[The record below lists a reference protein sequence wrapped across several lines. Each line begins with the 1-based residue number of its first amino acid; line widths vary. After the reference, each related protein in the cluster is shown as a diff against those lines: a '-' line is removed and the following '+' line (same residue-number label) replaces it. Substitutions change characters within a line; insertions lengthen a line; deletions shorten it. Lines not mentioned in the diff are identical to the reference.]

1 MRVIPFLVVLTL
13 MPAAAA
19 DAAVPA
25 HSRPPASVPR
35 AARPAASLIGS
46 RDAAGGAPESAIRAL
61 AEGRHFHAS
70 LILRDW
76 LASTKDTTAADLLL
90 AARAEAG
97 WSNWERVEEL
107 LAGRSWLDTVSDGR
121 GWDLL
126 ARSQYEASEWEASR
140 ASWARFLEVATS
152 APDRDRG
159 LAELYRAHSFRESD
173 DNISAI
179 AAYDRAAALLPDV
192 VDWIGL
198 QAVSAAAALGDTA
211 AVRARLGAIDA
222 EIARDWGWR
231 QRVRAFREAGDSAG
245 ALAAA
250 RGAATSL
257 PAASRRADAYVEAGR
272 LLVSLG
278 RTADARD
285 AFRAAVR
292 VSPGTSGGID
302 GARFLSDLSGL
313 TPDDRLMIGRAYLR
327 AGNYERGTA
336 GLQAWVDAR
345 KGTPI
350 DRDRIRLEIG
360 RAYFR
365 SGRYDAAERI
375 LTGVAG
381 RVNETS
387 TAATALLYVGRAQY
401 RDGRITQGRRTFL
414 DVARRFPAEDA
425 TASALYLA
433 ADLEHDDGDI
443 DEAVTLFRRTTAS
456 PTDVEE
462 VGLAHM
468 RLGGIAYNRGDWAGA
483 CDAFETYR
491 GKYPNG
497 RRYTQATYWT
507 ALAHRKLGEDSVA
520 DARLAEVVRLEPL
533 SYYGWRA
540 AATLGRQ
547 PLDMPL
553 AAAPAT
559 DSATA
564 AVIERAMAGIDRL
577 RDMDWTEAAMYEIS
591 RLRSRYR
598 GARGAKYALA
608 EALNERGF
616 TMTGIEIGWELFR
629 GHGWDDRL
637 LRIIYPFPY
646 RNILVAEARE
656 AGVDPFIAAGLI
668 RQESMF
674 FDGAVSP
681 AGAIGLMQ
689 VTPGTGRALAR
700 QLGVHRFSNDM
711 LKHAEYNAHLG
722 MKYLAQQFADYDGR
736 LPVVFAAYNAGP
748 QRITRW
754 REFPEFADD
763 DQFAERIPFAET
775 RDYVKIVQGNA
786 RIYRALYSDET
797 GNASDGG

>member
-1 MRVIPFLVVLTL
+1 MRLLSFLVVLTL
-13 MPAAAA
+13 APSAPSGTAL
-19 DAAVPA
+19 PFG
-25 HSRPPASVPR
+25 PPAPDTAPFAFR
-35 AARPAASLIGS
+35 ARPGGGQRADS
-46 RDAAGGAPESAIRAL
+46 GGAPDSAIRAL

-76 LASTKDTTAADLLL
+76 LAATKDTTAGDLLL

-107 LAGRSWLDTVSDGR
+107 LAGKKWLDTVSGGL
-121 GWDLL
+121 GWNLL
-126 ARSQYEASEWEASR
+126 ARSQYEAREWEASR

-152 APDRDRG
+152 ASNPERG

-173 DNISAI
+173 DNVAAI

-192 VDWIGL
+192 ADWIGL
-198 QAVSAAAALGDTA
+198 QAAGAAAAMGDTA
-211 AVRARLGAIDA
+211 AVTARLAAIDTG
-222 EIARDWGWR
+222 IARDWGWR
-231 QRVRAFREAGDSAG
+231 QKVRAYLQAGDTAG
-245 ALAAA
+245 ALTAA
-250 RGAATSL
+250 RNAAIDL

-272 LLVSLG
+272 LLVDLR
-278 RTADARD
+278 RTGDARD
-285 AFRAAVR
+285 AFRAAIR
-292 VSPGTSGGID
+292 VSPGTTGGID
-302 GARFLSDLSGL
+302 GARLLSDLSGL
-313 TPDDRLMIGRAYLR
+313 TPDDHLTIGRAYLR
-327 AGNYERGTA
+327 VGNYERGVA

-345 KGTPI
+345 MGTPI
-350 DRDRIRLEIG
+350 DRDRVRLEIG

-365 SGRYDAAERI
+365 SGRYDSAERI

-381 RVNETS
+381 RVNERS
-387 TAATALLYVGRAQY
+387 TAASALLYVARSQY
-401 RDGRITQGRRTFL
+401 RDGRVTQGRRTFL
-414 DVARRFPAEDA
+414 DVARRFPDEDA
-425 TASALYLA
+425 AARALYLA

-456 PTDVEE
+456 TTDIEE

-483 CDAFETYR
+483 RDAFETYR
-491 GKYPNG
+491 AKYPNG
-497 RRYTQATYWT
+497 RRYTQASYWA
-507 ALAHRKLGEDSVA
+507 ALAHAKLGEDSTA
-520 DARLAEVVRLEPL
+520 KRRLAEVVRLEPL
-533 SYYGWRA
+533 SYYGLRA
-540 AATLGRQ
+540 ATSLGLP

-553 AAAPAT
+553 ASPPVT
-559 DSATA
+559 DSAA
-564 AVIERAMAGIDRL
+564 DAGIARVMARIDLL
-577 RDMDWTEAAMYEIS
+577 RDMDWTDAVTYEIW
-591 RLRSRYR
+591 RLRSEYA
-598 GARGAKYALA
+598 GARPAKYSLA
-608 EALNERGF
+608 EALDARGF
-616 TMTGIEIGWELFR
+616 TMTAIEIGWELFR
-629 GHGWDDRL
+629 GNGWDDRL

-646 RNILVAEARE
+646 RNIIIAEARE

-674 FDGAVSP
+674 FADAVSP

-722 MKYLAQQFADYDGR
+722 MKYLAQQFADFDGR

-754 REFPEFADD
+754 RDFPEFADD

-786 RIYRALYSDET
+786 RIYRALYGEDPAS
-797 GNASDGG
+797 ASDGG